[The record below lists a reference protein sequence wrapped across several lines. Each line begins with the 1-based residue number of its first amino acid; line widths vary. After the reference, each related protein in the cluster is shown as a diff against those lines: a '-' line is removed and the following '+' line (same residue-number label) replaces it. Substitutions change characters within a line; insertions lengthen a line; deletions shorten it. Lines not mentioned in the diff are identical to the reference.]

1 MKLNKKV
8 LGMLMSGALVFGMV
22 GCSSDE
28 SNEGYQPKQE
38 TKQEQQYEEQE
49 QQEQQYEEP
58 KDESLNEEYNDYS
71 QSKAQQVKEV
81 MTAVC
86 EETFSSKIDWEVI
99 ERDGIV
105 YVNFYIPYN
114 ELANTS
120 VQSWNELV
128 NVMQEKNNLFYN
140 ELVEYGYDVPLVF
153 TIGSRET
160 NEHYYIVMNGQVMFD
175 AVNGINKLN

>member
-38 TKQEQQYEEQE
+38 TKQEQQEQE
-49 QQEQQYEEP
+49 EQYEEP
-58 KDESLNEEYNDYS
+58 KDESLNEEYNNYS
-71 QSKAQQVKEV
+71 QSEAQQVKEV
-81 MTAVC
+81 MTIVC
-86 EETFSSKIDWEVI
+86 EKTFGSTIDWEVI
-99 ERDGIV
+99 EQDGIV
-105 YVNFYIPYN
+105 YVNIYIPYN

-128 NVMQEKNNLFYN
+128 NVTQEQNNLCYN
-140 ELVEYGYDVPLVF
+140 HLVECGYNASLTF

-160 NEHYYIVMNGQVMFD
+160 NEYYYIVMNGQVMFD

>member
-1 MKLNKKV
+1 
-8 LGMLMSGALVFGMV
+8 
-22 GCSSDE
+22 
-28 SNEGYQPKQE
+28 
-38 TKQEQQYEEQE
+38 
-49 QQEQQYEEP
+49 
-58 KDESLNEEYNDYS
+58 
-71 QSKAQQVKEV
+71 

-128 NVMQEKNNLFYN
+128 NVMQEQNFLCYYELAEHGYN
-140 ELVEYGYDVPLVF
+140 VPLVF

>member
-49 QQEQQYEEP
+49 QEQQYEEP
-58 KDESLNEEYNDYS
+58 KDESLNEEYNNYS
-71 QSKAQQVKEV
+71 QSEAQQAKEV
-81 MTAVC
+81 MTIVC
-86 EETFSSKIDWEVI
+86 EKTFGSTIDWEVI
-99 ERDGIV
+99 EQDGIV
-105 YVNFYIPYN
+105 YVNIYIPYN

-128 NVMQEKNNLFYN
+128 NVAQEQNYLCYN
-140 ELVEYGYDVPLVF
+140 ELVECGYNVPLTF

-160 NEHYYIVMNGQVMFD
+160 NEYYYIVMNGQVMFD

>member
-58 KDESLNEEYNDYS
+58 KDESLNEEYNNYS
-71 QSKAQQVKEV
+71 QSEAQQVKEL
-81 MTAVC
+81 MTIVC
-86 EETFSSKIDWEVI
+86 EKTFSTVDWEVI
-99 ERDGIV
+99 EQDGIV
-105 YVNFYIPYN
+105 YVNLYIPYN

-128 NVMQEKNNLFYN
+128 NVTQEQNYLCYN
-140 ELVEYGYDVPLVF
+140 ELVENGYNVPLTF

-160 NEHYYIVMNGQVMFD
+160 NEYYYIVMNGQVMFD

>member
-38 TKQEQQYEEQE
+38 QQYEEQEQQE

-71 QSKAQQVKEV
+71 QSEAQQAKEL
-81 MTAVC
+81 MTRVC
-86 EETFSSKIDWEVI
+86 EKTVDGVIDWEVI
-99 ERDGIV
+99 EQDGIV

-140 ELVEYGYDVPLVF
+140 ELVEYGYNVPLVF

>member
-38 TKQEQQYEEQE
+38 TKQETKQE

-58 KDESLNEEYNDYS
+58 KDESLNEEYNE
-71 QSKAQQVKEV
+71 QLKVQKVKEV
-81 MTAVC
+81 MIAVC
-86 EETFSSKIDWEVI
+86 EETFGSKIDWEVI

-114 ELANTS
+114 ELANAS

-140 ELVEYGYDVPLVF
+140 ELVEYGYNVPLAF

-160 NEHYYIVMNGQVMFD
+160 DKYYYAVANGQVIFD
-175 AVNGINKLN
+175 AVNGIGTEN